1 MTYVTGDKKTFKM
14 RSPGLPI
21 QVTPAGAQALLSEG
35 LPRQRTHPNC
45 LEDLSL
51 SRDVILEGL
60 GRRCCGTSDTKS
72 WEDFFSTLF
81 DKVFRT
87 YLFI

>member
-1 MTYVTGDKKTFKM
+1 MFKM

-21 QVTPAGAQALLSEG
+21 NVTPDSTRALLSEG
-35 LPRQRTHPNC
+35 VPRQDTHPNC
-45 LEDLSL
+45 LEDLRL

-81 DKVFRT
+81 DKVFHT